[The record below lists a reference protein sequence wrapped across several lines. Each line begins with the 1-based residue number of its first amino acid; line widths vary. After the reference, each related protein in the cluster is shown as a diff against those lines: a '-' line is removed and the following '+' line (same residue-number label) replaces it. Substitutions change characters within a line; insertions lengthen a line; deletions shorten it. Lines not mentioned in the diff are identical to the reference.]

1 MNKLQLYNYYGKKFD
16 TIIDTE
22 AKTLKA
28 YYHNAK
34 VAHSRFLDK
43 IKIQENV
50 EKELFLRARQK
61 IRDNLKRELLSQKVA
76 YKNQLKVLKDAFIK
90 LNYASSIEKLISFE
104 IKKLAKEL
112 KNLRNW
118 FSDFHK
124 SLNQTE
130 DSEEVKLALFEK
142 TKKTTLENEVE
153 LIKKQFIFKICLD
166 YPRKYQKT
174 DFNLE
179 KIIELLDQE
188 SRQFLFSSNLENGKI
203 FFDFYQKIKEKQ
215 EELLKKAKISRKNY
229 LETKQLQAELY
240 QKRVNNLKLIAKQ
253 KSISLEYSYKNA
265 INFLKQQATQQNAQ
279 QKQLISQ
286 NKQEILA
293 FEAKNLGKL
302 AEFKQEINAEIAK
315 ITREKKHYSTFSL
328 SQTKINFLD
337 QAIKF
342 FHSVN
347 KNEQWEI
354 PEINLNLENHSQILK
369 EKTKL
374 FNSLEQI
381 NRPLFLLIKK
391 YYFSFY
397 GNFLIKKLAK
407 SSLKWQLLL
416 EKSKYLKQYS
426 YKGFYFRD
434 LAWAIREKT
443 IEDFKTRIKFVNEKI
458 AAKYELNLL
467 KSSADFQE
475 QKAEIKAKTEEI
487 LQEFKQQKLENKRR
501 FQQKEIAKT
510 AFKNL
515 ENRAKIQKSDAKRT
529 LFLNSKITKLQQILT
544 TNNYRYFNE
553 LKVNKKIYESK
564 ANEAQKTY
572 PVETIKNV
580 RFFAFFLN
588 LLFPGAAE
596 LLIFRQFVKGL
607 LLFLVSFICYSFII
621 PFSFGAYWSKM
632 GGIPGFYDL
641 GANLHNPRQGIF
653 TDARFYL
660 FGGVLSVI
668 LMTFVLIYFL
678 IGALSAWRIAKAMEA
693 GVTPGKW
700 LYSKQW
706 LQTTGFPWM
715 ISLVGHAL
723 MIFIVAAPIITS
735 VLISFTDYGYN
746 HAAPGQTVNWV
757 GLKQWGKW
765 WDYRQLGLF
774 QSLASVLGWTAVW
787 TVLSTLFP
795 IGLGILIAILTNSS
809 KIKGKKIFRLIF
821 ILPWAIPAFVSLSF
835 IRSMFAADSKGYIN
849 LILINLGII
858 KDGISWLNQI
868 GTARVLLIVV
878 QTWISYA
885 FIFMLV
891 TGNLQAISG
900 EIYEAGA
907 VDGASK
913 SQIFWKLTLPQLLLG
928 IAPMLIGQ
936 FVGAFNNFTTISIFT
951 GGGPA
956 YANASPFGEASTDI
970 IISWVFKLTTQG
982 IKIDGHQAF
991 AAALS
996 TLAALIS
1003 ISFAIRSF
1011 IKSMTRR

>member
-1 MNKLQLYNYYGKKFD
+1 MHKLQLYNYYGKKFD
-16 TIIDTE
+16 TIIDIE
-22 AKTLKA
+22 AKTLKS
-28 YYHNAK
+28 YYHSAK
-34 VAHSRFLDK
+34 ITHSRFLDK
-43 IKIQENV
+43 IKIQENI
-50 EKELFLRARQK
+50 EKELFLRARQT
-61 IRDNLKRELLSQKVA
+61 IRDNLKRELHSQKIA
-76 YKNQLKVLKDAFIK
+76 FKNELKVLKDAYIK
-90 LNYASSIEKLISFE
+90 LNFAVSVEKLLSFE
-104 IKKLAKEL
+104 IKKIEKEL
-112 KNLRNW
+112 KNLRSW
-118 FSDFHK
+118 FKDFSK

-130 DSEEVKLALFEK
+130 DSPQVKVELFEK
-142 TKKTTLENEVE
+142 TKKSTLESEVD
-153 LIKKQFIFKICLD
+153 LIKKHFIFQVCLN
-166 YPRKYQKT
+166 YIRKYQ
-174 DFNLE
+174 DFDFDLN
-179 KIIELLDQE
+179 KISQLLDE
-188 SRQFLFSSNLENGKI
+188 DGKKFLAQSNLKSD
-203 FFDFYQKIKEKQ
+203 FFVNFYQQIKQKQ
-215 EELLKKAKISRKNY
+215 EELLKKSALAKKNY
-229 LETKQLQAELY
+229 TETKELQTDLYKKRKSNLEL
-240 QKRVNNLKLIAKQ
+240 KAKQ
-253 KSISLEYSYKNA
+253 KIISLEYSYKNA
-265 INFLKQQATQQNAQ
+265 IDFLKQQANQQNAA
-279 QKQLISQ
+279 QKELISEK
-286 NKQEILA
+286 KQEIIA
-293 FEAKNLGKL
+293 FESKNISKL
-302 AEFKQEINAEIAK
+302 NEFKHEINAQISK
-315 ITREKKHYSTFSL
+315 ISAQKQKYLAFSL

-337 QAIKF
+337 QAIKLF
-342 FHSVN
+342 YAIQ
-347 KNEQWEI
+347 KNQNFEI
-354 PEINLNLENHSQILK
+354 PDLDISLENHSQILK
-369 EKTKL
+369 DKL
-374 FNSLEQI
+374 DFFHKLKDENQQ
-381 NRPLFLLIKK
+381 LFDLIKSH
-391 YYFSFY
+391 YFGFY
-397 GNFLIKKLAK
+397 GSFLIKKLAK
-407 SSLKWQLLL
+407 SSLKWQILLQ
-416 EKSKYLKQYS
+416 KAKYLKQYS
-426 YKGFYFRD
+426 YKGHYLQD
-434 LAWAIREKT
+434 LGWATREKT
-443 IEDFKTRIKFVNEKI
+443 IEDFKTRIKFINEKI
-458 AAKYELNLL
+458 LAKYELKVL
-467 KSSADFQE
+467 KSSPDFKTQQE
-475 QKAEIKAKTEEI
+475 EIKTKISEIKQNYLESVAKNKKR
-487 LQEFKQQKLENKRR
+487 LQQN
-501 FQQKEIAKT
+501 EIAKT

-515 ENRAKIQKSDAKRT
+515 QKQAKIAKTDQKRT
-529 LFLNSKITKLQQILT
+529 LFLSSKITKFKQILK

-564 ANEAQKTY
+564 ANEALKSY

-580 RFFAFFLN
+580 RFISFFLN
-588 LLFPGAAE
+588 LIFPGLAE
-596 LLIFRQFVKGL
+596 LFVFRQFIKGSL
-607 LLFLVSFICYSFII
+607 LSVVSIISYAFII

-632 GGIPGFYDL
+632 GGIPGFADL
-641 GANLHNPRQGIF
+641 GANLHSPRDGIF

-668 LMTFVLIYFL
+668 LMAFVLIYFI
-678 IGALSAWRIAKAMEA
+678 IGAISAWRIAKAMEA
-693 GVTPGKW
+693 GVVPGKW

-715 ISLVGHAL
+715 ISLIGHAL

-774 QSLASVLGWTAVW
+774 QSLASVLGWTAIW

-809 KIKGKKIFRLIF
+809 RIKGKKIFRLIF
-821 ILPWAIPAFVSLSF
+821 ILPWAVPAFVSLSF

-849 LILINLGII
+849 LILINLGLI

-1003 ISFAIRSF
+1003 ISFALRGF
-1011 IKSMTRR
+1011 IKSMQRR